1 MSKVT
6 WILTLFFVLSLM
18 DFGFAYDRD
27 LAQRFHAMFSMM
39 TPELIAKRPCQ
50 VTTSQLIEMI
60 KKKEP
65 FIIVDVRTPQETA
78 IVGVTWKDKLEIPLH
93 ELFKPENLAKLPK
106 DRKIVVVC
114 HTGDRAAAVTV
125 ALRAIGFHEAY
136 QFRGGIAEM
145 AREVGRSLGL
155 TVFE

>member
-1 MSKVT
+1 MLKVGL
-6 WILTLFFVLSLM
+6 ILFLSTFLFLN
-18 DFGFAYDRD
+18 GFSFAFDRD
-27 LAQRFHAMFSMM
+27 LAQRFQSMFSMM
-39 TPELIAKRPCQ
+39 TPEAIAKRPCQ
-50 VTTSQLIEMI
+50 VTASQLIEMI

-65 FIIVDVRTPQETA
+65 FIILDVRTPQEMS
-78 IVGVTWKDKLEIPLH
+78 IVGVTFKQKLEIPMN

-106 DRKIVVVC
+106 DRKIVVLC

-136 QFRGGIAEM
+136 QFKGGIAEL

-155 TVFE
+155 VVFE